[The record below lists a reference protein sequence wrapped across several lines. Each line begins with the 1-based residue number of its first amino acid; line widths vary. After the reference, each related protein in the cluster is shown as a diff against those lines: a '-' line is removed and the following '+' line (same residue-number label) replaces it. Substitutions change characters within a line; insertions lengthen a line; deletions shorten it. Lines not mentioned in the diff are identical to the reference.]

1 MARRKVPNR
10 EARQDGRRSFGR
22 QCHRP
27 LRTQQ
32 SNDENDRSRRRNRS
46 IVAQRR
52 RSKGEKKTFSPTI
65 SKTKQEKVNVATSYL
80 DSIRGGDRPPT
91 HRHLQNTKI
100 VSVTIGFI
108 IECFLVSV
116 TQFRGCGPSE
126 MSRHFSSIPHIFF
139 MIFYDQHLL
148 RTSRVFLIAAD
159 RQADDIDHFGGTSFC
174 GSHLFGQLDTT
185 PLISIDSARWH
196 YNKTTESPATGSH
209 PKGRIRSHT
218 NFFLLSRV
226 DRIPH

>member
-1 MARRKVPNR
+1 MSPAASDNNNPTTKMTVQDAETGRLSLKGGDRK
-10 EARQDGRRSFGR
+10 E
-22 QCHRP
+22 
-27 LRTQQ
+27 
-32 SNDENDRSRRRNRS
+32 
-46 IVAQRR
+46 
-52 RSKGEKKTFSPTI
+52 EKKTFSPTI

>member
-1 MARRKVPNR
+1 MA
-10 EARQDGRRSFGR
+10 AGRYGDNVTGR
-22 QCHRP
+22 IGQ
-27 LRTQQ
+27 QQ

-52 RSKGEKKTFSPTI
+52 RSNRKKNILSDDKQN
-65 SKTKQEKVNVATSYL
+65 KTKRKVNVASSYL
-80 DSIRGGDRPPT
+80 DRIRGGDRPPT

-126 MSRHFSSIPHIFF
+126 MNRHFSSIAHIFF

-159 RQADDIDHFGGTSFC
+159 RQADDIDHFGGRNLILWLPSRRTVRWE
-174 GSHLFGQLDTT
+174 TT

-196 YNKTTESPATGSH
+196 YNQTTESPATGSH